1 MNGDIRTSRSWRLVV
16 RAFVVTAIVSVVIVI
31 AAQPGNRSHD
41 PLTARQLETPT
52 FSAPPPAASV
62 SQTLS
67 QVWSDLRRQSTTGGT
82 FLKSLLPTESGA
94 VWISVIVALMVGLD
108 TAEIL
113 SPQNVELV
121 SMLIIGV
128 LLFNV
133 MRFFDFLNDPIYFNV
148 FDWVF
153 SAVVLVGL
161 WLFGRALWRVWHPRL
176 RAWRPNL
183 PVRAL
188 MVLTLLLVTLNALT
202 VVIRD
207 PDDAGFYTNLG
218 GQRLRERGMFPYGDK
233 LLTGS
238 PAAAYGPLLFLAH
251 LPFQFM
257 LDPAMVNRDSPNH
270 QLMPDDVYHLPPPLA
285 TQLATLA
292 FHLLGVA
299 ALVIGVRRIAD
310 EQVAWGLA
318 ALYCGSA
325 YVLGVG
331 GPKEMVNGL
340 TFISHIAAPSL
351 ALAAFALL
359 ESPLWAGIVLALSI
373 ATVFYPLFFLPAWIG
388 YYSRNRAAM
397 WRFIGGV
404 TLAAMV
410 VGGPVLLLSR
420 GNQGQGRLT
429 TIVRETLGHHQSS
442 AGYGT
447 TPFGFWGG
455 RGGLRGWLQTEVIPQ
470 QAASTPMFLIVA
482 LFSAFAFF
490 PARRA
495 RPQQLALLSACA
507 AILAVTWKILGT
519 GVYVTWYYP
528 FLLIG
533 FFA

>member
-1 MNGDIRTSRSWRLVV
+1 ML
-16 RAFVVTAIVSVVIVI
+16 AIVSIVVVI

-41 PLTARQLETPT
+41 RLTARQLETPT
-52 FSAPPPAASV
+52 FSAPPPRASV
-62 SQTLS
+62 GQTLS
-67 QVWSDLRRQSTTGGT
+67 QVWSDLQKQSVTGGT
-82 FLKSLLPTESGA
+82 FFKSVLPTEAGA
-94 VWISVIVALMVGLD
+94 LWISVIVAIVVGLD
-108 TAEIL
+108 TTEIL
-113 SPQNVELV
+113 NPLNVELV
-121 SMLIIGV
+121 SLLVVGV

-133 MRFFDFLNDPIYFNV
+133 MRFFDFLEDPIYFNV

-153 SAVVLVGL
+153 TGVVFAGI

-176 RAWRPNL
+176 QAWRPNL
-183 PVRAL
+183 PTRSL
-188 MVLTLLLVTLNALT
+188 MMLTLVLLTLNALT

-238 PAAAYGPLLFLAH
+238 PAAAYGPLLFLSH
-251 LPFQFM
+251 IPFQLM
-257 LDPAMVNRDSPNH
+257 LDPGGVNQDSPNH
-270 QLMPDDVYHLPPPLA
+270 QLMPDDSYHLPPPLA
-285 TQLATLA
+285 TQLATLS

-299 ALVIGVRRIAD
+299 ALVIGVRRIAGD
-310 EQVAWGLA
+310 QVAWGLA

-331 GPKEMVNGL
+331 GPREMVNGL

-351 ALAAFALL
+351 ALLAFALL
-359 ESPLWAGIVLALSI
+359 ESPVWSGLFLALSI
-373 ATVFYPLFFLPAWIG
+373 ATVFYPLFFVPAWVG
-388 YYSRNRAAM
+388 YYSRNRAVM
-397 WRFIGGV
+397 WRFIGGMA
-404 TLAAMV
+404 LAAIV
-410 VGGPVLLLSR
+410 VGGPVLVLSR

-455 RGGLRGWLQTEVIPQ
+455 RGGLRGWLQEEIVPR
-470 QAASTPMFLIVA
+470 QAATTPMFLIVV

-495 RPQQLALLSACA
+495 GPQQLALLSACA